1 VEMINT
7 SSASPISTPPPSYT
21 GVAPGLPSTPPT
33 ATSITAAST
42 LPVATSTAPTDGIRP
57 SLLTRFGMD
66 ASQRI
71 AEPWDRGRSNMVN
84 RRVALSPRTSQQ
96 DTATSN
102 PPWSHFTANRDMFDM

>member
-84 RRVALSPRTSQQ
+84 RRVALSSQ
-96 DTATSN
+96 SRHVRHV
-102 PPWSHFTANRDMFDM
+102 SCR